1 MTLFSALLLWGAL
14 PLLLGAA
21 ILGFVRLMRGP
32 SLPDRVMAME
42 LMVMAGI
49 GIIAVYAVYTQ
60 QSALVDVAMIMA
72 LIGFLSTVAFATY
85 VERRV

>member
-14 PLLLGAA
+14 PLLFGAA
-21 ILGFVRLMRGP
+21 ALGFVRLMRGP
-32 SLPDRVMAME
+32 SLPDRVIAME
-42 LMVMAGI
+42 LMVMAAI

-60 QSALVDVAMIMA
+60 QPVLVDVAMIMA

-85 VERRV
+85 VERRG

>member
-14 PLLLGAA
+14 PLLLGGAL
-21 ILGFVRLMRGP
+21 LGFVRLMRGP

-85 VERRV
+85 VDRRV